1 MVGGRKELEI
11 TIGPDGTVLVDVKGV
26 KGKSC
31 ADLVKFLEE
40 SLGKSAEKKFKPDYY
55 EREILITGSVTTED
69 KQ

>member
-11 TIGPDGTVLVDVKGV
+11 NIAPDGTVHVDIKGV

-40 SLGKSAEKKFKPDYY
+40 SLGEQSERKFKPDYY
-55 EREILITGSVTTED
+55 ERDGYITGNTSTGN
-69 KQ
+69 Q